1 MMNFI
6 RNAAERVQRGDLTE
20 IYEEIRWMYQY
31 IKKYRLWIFFY
42 VAVGSLG
49 VVMSL
54 GSSVV
59 SKYLIDVVMA
69 RRISELAGQAAL
81 MTAMVAGNIAIS
93 AAVSRLSAKI
103 TVSVQNEMRG
113 ELYIKIL
120 YSRWQQ
126 LQLKRT
132 GDLPHRLNRD

>member
-1 MMNFI
+1 MNFI

-54 GSSVV
+54 G
-59 SKYLIDVVMA
+59 KFRCLK
-69 RRISELAGQAAL
+69 ISDRCSNGAA
-81 MTAMVAGNIAIS
+81 
-93 AAVSRLSAKI
+93 
-103 TVSVQNEMRG
+103 
-113 ELYIKIL
+113 YF
-120 YSRWQQ
+120 
-126 LQLKRT
+126 
-132 GDLPHRLNRD
+132 